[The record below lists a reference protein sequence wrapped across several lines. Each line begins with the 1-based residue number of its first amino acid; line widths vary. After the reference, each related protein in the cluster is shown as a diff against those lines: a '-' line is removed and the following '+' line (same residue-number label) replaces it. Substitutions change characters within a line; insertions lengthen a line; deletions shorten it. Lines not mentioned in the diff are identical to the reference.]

1 MKHQATLVIAAALL
15 TAVVIG
21 SGCAQRE
28 PGGQESASAS
38 FSTPEEALTALVTAL
53 ESNDKGE
60 LRRLLGPETDAL
72 LSSGDAVADSMAI
85 QAFLARYRVKH
96 QLVTGGPDDLVLQV
110 GEDDW
115 PLPIPLVRHDGR
127 WHFDGAAGVDEVVM
141 RRIGGNELRT
151 IDVME
156 GFVAAQED
164 YAAEA
169 HDGATA
175 GVYAQKIRSDPGKHN
190 GLYWEVAAGEPQS
203 PAGPMLADAAAEGY
217 TGGRGAAAPY
227 HGYHYR
233 MLASQGPEANGGAR
247 DYIVDGKLTG
257 GFALLA
263 WPATYGA
270 SGVMSFMINQDGVVW
285 QRDLGDNT
293 EEIAASIQ
301 QFNPDSTWTPIAPE
315 E

>member
-1 MKHQATLVIAAALL
+1 
-15 TAVVIG
+15 
-21 SGCAQRE
+21 
-28 PGGQESASAS
+28 
-38 FSTPEEALTALVTAL
+38 
-53 ESNDKGE
+53 
-60 LRRLLGPETDAL
+60 
-72 LSSGDAVADSMAI
+72 MAI